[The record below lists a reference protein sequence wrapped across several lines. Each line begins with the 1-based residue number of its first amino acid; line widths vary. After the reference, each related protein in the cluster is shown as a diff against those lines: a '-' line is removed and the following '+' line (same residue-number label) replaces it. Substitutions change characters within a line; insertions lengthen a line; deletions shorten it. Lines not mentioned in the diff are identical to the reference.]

1 MEIVSAKLEDGNVKC
16 KMAFNSSVTI
26 YLDNEDDDGVTLSFP
41 TEASFE
47 IQNNGKKWEINEESI
62 RSKFDT
68 SSFY

>member
-26 YLDNEDDDGVTLSFP
+26 YLDNEDDDGVTMSFP

-47 IQNNGKKWEINEESI
+47 LQDNGGKWEINEESV

-68 SSFY
+68 SSY